1 MKEKLKQI
9 NDYEWELDKN
19 VREKM
24 NVKCRIIA
32 SKKIVEDVEDAAV
45 EQLTNVA
52 CLPGVMEPVVGLP
65 DMHWGYGLPMG
76 ACSAFDS
83 EKGII
88 SSGLCGFD
96 INCGI
101 NSIRTNL
108 TFDEVRKKINELI
121 QADKE
126 LALRISLTNQKAKA
140 EMLDLDGK
148 EVELTIP
155 ELIVL
160 KNDIAPKLEEAAR
173 AIPKLANGVNFLEVT
188 DNYKKWRSV
197 QPYYKQK
204 QSLSEKGHKIEEDYI
219 DYYDV
224 NEVTDYGIEERNV
237 FDEIDRIHEWQHR
250 LKEAINKANRYE
262 LVDL

>member
-1 MKEKLKQI
+1 MRNIPITLADAFSRRKQI
-9 NDYEWELDKN
+9 ESELVSWIKRLGLAGRDS
-19 VREKM
+19 V
-24 NVKCRIIA
+24 IYQT
-32 SKKIVEDVEDAAV
+32 KKIEGENSFKPIPGTLKNYNRTYTVEE
-45 EQLTNVA
+45 
-52 CLPGVMEPVVGLP
+52 C
-65 DMHWGYGLPMG
+65 
-76 ACSAFDS
+76 
-83 EKGII
+83 
-88 SSGLCGFD
+88 
-96 INCGI
+96 
-101 NSIRTNL
+101 
-108 TFDEVRKKINELI
+108 RKKINELI